1 MAPMSPLQN
10 HAGHRAQAV
19 VRFCRTPRPR
29 VDNTVRS
36 SVRLQTAPHAS
47 HQASGRMVAI
57 NMKAIPYLQAAT
69 VVMMLGAGLFF
80 GLRWYE
86 TATATILTVLAIVMD
101 NRMNR

>member
-1 MAPMSPLQN
+1 
-10 HAGHRAQAV
+10 
-19 VRFCRTPRPR
+19 
-29 VDNTVRS
+29 
-36 SVRLQTAPHAS
+36 
-47 HQASGRMVAI
+47 MVAI

-86 TATATILTVLAIVMD
+86 TAIATLLTMLAIVMD